1 MELCSFVI
9 EVPPCSDL
17 DRNAHHLR
25 CRLRPIGFSYFVLLG
40 KKKIQPIVLLSIT
53 YCAGEGMS
61 VKSVQFTVAA
71 HIMAALAYKHGEE
84 ISSGTLAESVNADPT
99 FVRKSL
105 SKLSKAG
112 LVVTKRGKSGAS
124 VLARSPRQITLLD
137 IYRASVAPPA
147 FAIHSYPVEK
157 RCPVSCHLK
166 ECMSGLLSQAQNSFE
181 RSLVKT
187 TLAHLVGQIRE
198 KTR

>member
-1 MELCSFVI
+1 MDGRTYVSKK
-9 EVPPCSDL
+9 
-17 DRNAHHLR
+17 
-25 CRLRPIGFSYFVLLG
+25 RPIYGCRPHHGCAGLQAWQGILLG
-40 KKKIQPIVLLSIT
+40 YSGRERECRPHVRSK
-53 YCAGEGMS
+53 
-61 VKSVQFTVAA
+61 VA
-71 HIMAALAYKHGEE
+71 L
-84 ISSGTLAESVNADPT
+84 
-99 FVRKSL
+99 
-105 SKLSKAG
+105 KLSKAG
-112 LVVTKRGKSGAS
+112 LVVTKRGKTGAS

-181 RSLVKT
+181 RSLAKM

>member
-1 MELCSFVI
+1 
-9 EVPPCSDL
+9 
-17 DRNAHHLR
+17 
-25 CRLRPIGFSYFVLLG
+25 
-40 KKKIQPIVLLSIT
+40 
-53 YCAGEGMS
+53 MS

-71 HIMAALAYKHGEE
+71 HLMANLAYKRGKE

-112 LVVTKRGKSGAS
+112 LVVTRRGKGGAS
-124 VLARSPRQITLLD
+124 VLARAPRQITLLD
-137 IYRASVAPPA
+137 IYRASAAPLA

-157 RCPVSCHLK
+157 KCPVSCHLK

-181 RSLVKT
+181 RSLAKM
-187 TLAHLVGQIRE
+187 TLADLVGQIRE
-198 KTR
+198 RTR